1 MKLLKFEESMDV
13 LKKAFE
19 MKDELEVEF
28 GEDLTVVSAKYCL

>member
-19 MKDELEVEF
+19 MKHELEDEF